1 MPLVPLLRLV
11 GFTSISMNPL
21 QDRRQTSGLDVG
33 VCKDRDQF
41 VNAIRVRSF
50 GTKMGLA
57 DVRRERV
64 SCMRDGIAIYFESVL
79 LRNGTDLH

>member
-1 MPLVPLLRLV
+1 
-11 GFTSISMNPL
+11 
-21 QDRRQTSGLDVG
+21 
-33 VCKDRDQF
+33 
-41 VNAIRVRSF
+41 
-50 GTKMGLA
+50 MGLA